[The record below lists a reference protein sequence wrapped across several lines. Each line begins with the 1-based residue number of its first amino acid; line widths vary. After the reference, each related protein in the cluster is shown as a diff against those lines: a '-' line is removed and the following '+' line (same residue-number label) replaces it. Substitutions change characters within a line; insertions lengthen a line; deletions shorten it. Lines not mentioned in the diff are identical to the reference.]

1 MNLMTCT
8 ELFSKNL
15 RVLLA
20 LKEMKGVDL
29 ADELLLKSSTV
40 YAWTHGEC
48 IPQAATIDKIADYF
62 DVPVKALFSEK
73 IEV

>member
-40 YAWTHGEC
+40 YAWTHSL
-48 IPQAATIDKIADYF
+48 KH
-62 DVPVKALFSEK
+62 KANCHTL
-73 IEV
+73 I